1 MNSANVATRNIAAPH
16 SFCRPPGMSTDNHP
30 WFFTAGPLYVGSE
43 PGRSRVSRPDRE
55 GDESHAT
62 SAKPRIVIVDDH
74 DLVREGLAALLATHW
89 DVCGEAGNGIEAIE
103 KVRELKPDMVLL
115 DLSMPIMSGTQAARS
130 IRVISPRTKIVFLS
144 MHDSPTV
151 AELVKTI
158 GAAGFI
164 SKHATAKDF
173 REALAALLDQFQ

>member
-1 MNSANVATRNIAAPH
+1 MNKANFATSNMSAPSSVRSLSGQSTDPQPYVFMAAPV
-16 SFCRPPGMSTDNHP
+16 
-30 WFFTAGPLYVGSE
+30 YVGSV
-43 PGRSRVSRPDRE
+43 PDSCTTSRPALDQDE
-55 GDESHAT
+55 GLAT
-62 SAKPRIVIVDDH
+62 PAKPRIVIVDDH
-74 DLVREGLAALLATHW
+74 DLVREGLAALLETHW

-115 DLSMPIMSGTQAARS
+115 DLSMPIMSGTQAAKS
-130 IRVISPRTKIVFLS
+130 IRAISPRTKIVFLS

-151 AELVKTI
+151 AALVRTI

-173 REALAALLDQFQ
+173 REALAALLGHVQ